1 MEDSA
6 MKVRTCL
13 SAILLTIFLCAFFCV
28 SRNARAAM
36 PAIPAGQSAG
46 TRSSGPAASPDS
58 PEEVTLPGPLRSF
71 LRMAAVSQKVSPEE
85 VLPLLARNVVVNGFQ
100 GGGGKPTE
108 FLILLNWYMDQARE
122 LMTFAGPEGVIHVS
136 NCVEAK
142 PLLPILGYR
151 MKESCGPNAALET
164 TNADRAFLTIDSG
177 FPLSE
182 LEEAL
187 RGGKPFVYSFTSTR
201 VPVLFAANDWTAA
214 EKNGNNSKKELVD
227 ALLRDPGRAR
237 LYWAISRMDVETRDA
252 LWQSQ
257 GLRKLVQLAAVL
269 YFYGSHI
276 SIRAGKV
283 IVPGGAAAESAW
295 KDLVGVSPGSPA
307 EFITRMLARDDGWLA
322 AYFDALSRVS
332 QKQQPYF
339 TESRRLHNFYEALR
353 GKDLSPSPTRHSFRP
368 DQGLFLLVNRLQL
381 DPDGQPHIPGGLEV
395 WKEAMRAKTDSKI
408 VKEWSKRAGGWSNPE
423 QLVEGMVAVSRVS
436 SREGP
441 LNTFLALTE
450 IDRDRSPDQR
460 LNLPTARLLADKY
473 VRFGDQYLVFSEFPS
488 LSNASITRFF
498 TVAEGLNRIPDRL
511 LRADALGILQAN
523 IGLWQILAR
532 QGQIPNASL
541 NDSWQKSLNSYGTI
555 QTSGQLFDA
564 GRNSLGELLRAA
576 AGRPTLS
583 QDEVIALLA
592 GPSQATPEGQQVRQE
607 LANRMRLVLD
617 DQRLVSLDTL
627 LALGDGLNQIAKGKP
642 AAESLLPLA
651 GELREFEMPKP
662 LFTTRERSEY
672 AAGLYSN
679 RHIILQMRTDLAKVL
694 KSQATPAEIA
704 EARGQLT
711 PFLRDTL
718 VGLNYAYYE
727 PSGAQM
733 LHSNPLFVRSHD
745 FSGGDYSGEA
755 ATAGEQTW
763 RTPRLFGRGWTASGG
778 AHLIGSMADLPYVL
792 AKVEQ
797 DFIVPQNVQ
806 SLIWEDLVPGLM
818 TSAILPRWWGV
829 TRNELHAVT
838 LYQRTGE
845 ELLTAAAENEKVRDA
860 VLGILSDWMLPQ
872 RSEEVEK
879 ALRTGHAEKAL
890 AETAPGETFYLA
902 AEFRRRSPGD
912 TSHWGAAGKELEG
925 LMVRFP
931 AEVSWERLSEDF
943 GVPHPALAQSYALEL
958 LNVKPFP
965 SFLGYSS
972 RLLAESWDS
981 NNLYWARL
989 ADEMNYSPVMLNRLV
1004 PELTR
1009 RMVEQTF
1016 ATHLEDWSAVLRAM
1030 RETGDEF
1037 RQGKIAALPKNSAA
1051 SGL

>member
-1 MEDSA
+1 
-6 MKVRTCL
+6 MKSRFCL
-13 SAILLTIFLCAFFCV
+13 PKLLLTIFLCSFFYFP
-28 SRNARAAM
+28 RNAWTALPGTPSEQTNGTQSPESAAV
-36 PAIPAGQSAG
+36 S
-46 TRSSGPAASPDS
+46 S
-58 PEEVTLPGPLRSF
+58 PEEVTIPGPLRSF
-71 LRMAAVSQKVSPEE
+71 LRMAAISQKVSPEE
-85 VLPLLARNVVVNGFQ
+85 VLPLLSRNVVVNGFQ

-122 LMTFAGPEGVIHVS
+122 LLTFAGPEGVIHVS
-136 NCVEAK
+136 NCAEAK

-151 MKESCGPNAALET
+151 MKQSCGPNAALET
-164 TNADRAFLTIDSG
+164 SNADRAFLTIDSG

-182 LEEAL
+182 LEDTL
-187 RGGKPFVYSFTSTR
+187 RGGKPFVYPFTSTR
-201 VPVLFAANDWTAA
+201 VPVLFAGNDWMAA
-214 EKNGNNSKKELVD
+214 EKNGNNAKKEVVD
-227 ALLRDPGRAR
+227 SILRDPGMAR
-237 LYWAISRMDVETRDA
+237 LYWAMSRMDVETRNA
-252 LWQSQ
+252 LWRSQ
-257 GLRKLVQLAAVL
+257 GLRKLVPVAAVL
-269 YFYGSHI
+269 DFYGSHI
-276 SIRAGKV
+276 SIRAGRV
-283 IVPGGAAAESAW
+283 IVPGGAPAESAW
-295 KDLVGVSPGSPA
+295 KDLVGASPGSPA
-307 EFITRMLARDDGWLA
+307 EFITRLLAKDDGWLA
-322 AYFDALSRVS
+322 TYFDALSRVC
-332 QKQQPYF
+332 QMQQPYF
-339 TESRRLHNFYEALR
+339 TESRRLQHFYEALR

-368 DQGLFLLVNRLQL
+368 DQGLFLLVNRLQFE
-381 DPDGQPHIPGGLEV
+381 PDGQPHIPGGLEV
-395 WKEAMRAKTDSKI
+395 WKEAMRAKSDSKI
-408 VKEWSKRAGGWSNPE
+408 VKEWGKRAGGWNNPE
-423 QLVEGMVAVSRVS
+423 QLVEGMVAISRVS

-441 LNTFLALTE
+441 LNSFLALTE
-450 IDRDRSPDQR
+450 IDRGRSPDQR
-460 LNLPTARLLADKY
+460 LNLATARLLAAKFE
-473 VRFGDQYLVFSEFPS
+473 RFGDQYLVFSEFPS
-488 LSNASITRFF
+488 LSNAAITRFI

-511 LRADALGILQAN
+511 LRADALGIVQAN

-532 QGQIPNASL
+532 QGQIPVGSM
-541 NDSWQKSLNSYGTI
+541 NDSWLKALNPFATI
-555 QTSGQLFDA
+555 QSSNQLFEA
-564 GRNSLGELLRAA
+564 GRNSLGELMRAA
-576 AGRPTLS
+576 TGRPALS
-583 QDEVIALLA
+583 QDAIIALLA
-592 GPSQATPEGQQVRQE
+592 GPDQTSPEGQQVRQE

-627 LALGDGLNQIAKGKP
+627 LALGDGLNQMANGKG
-642 AAESLLPLA
+642 ASDFLVPLA

-679 RHIILQMRTDLAKVL
+679 RHTILQMRTDLAKVL
-694 KSQATPAEIA
+694 KSQATPGEIA

-733 LHSNPLFVRSHD
+733 LHNNPLFVRSHD

-797 DFIVPQNVQ
+797 DFIVPRNVQ

-845 ELLTAAAENEKVRDA
+845 ELMTAAAENEKVRQT
-860 VLGILSDWMLPQ
+860 VMSIFSDRMLPQ
-872 RSEEVEK
+872 RSEEVER
-879 ALRTGHAEKAL
+879 ALRAGREGEAL
-890 AETAPGETFYLA
+890 SQTTPAETFYLT
-902 AEFRRRSPGD
+902 AEYRRRSPED

-925 LMVRFP
+925 LTAKFP
-931 AEVSWERLSEDF
+931 KEVSWERLSEDF
-943 GVPHPALAQSYALEL
+943 GVPHPALAQSYAREL

-1016 ATHLEDWSAVLRAM
+1016 ATHLEDWTAVLRAM

-1037 RQGKIAALPKNSAA
+1037 RQGKIAALPKSTVA
-1051 SGL
+1051 SGF

>member
-1 MEDSA
+1 
-6 MKVRTCL
+6 MKARYCL
-13 SAILLTIFLCAFFCV
+13 SAFLLTFFLCAFFYTPRSGWSAV
-28 SRNARAAM
+28 PRM
-36 PAIPAGQSAG
+36 PSDQTNGTQSA
-46 TRSSGPAASPDS
+46 PAAAASSSSSD
-58 PEEVTLPGPLRSF
+58 EVAIPGPLRSF
-71 LRMAAVSQKVSPEE
+71 LRMAAISQKVSSDE

-187 RGGKPFVYSFTSTR
+187 RGGKPFIYPFTSTR

-227 ALLRDPGRAR
+227 ALLRDPGMAR
-237 LYWAISRMDVETRDA
+237 LYWAMSRMDVETRDA

-257 GLRKLVQLAAVL
+257 GLKKLVPLAAVL
-269 YFYGSHI
+269 DFYGSHI

-283 IVPGGAAAESAW
+283 IVPGGPAAESTW

-368 DQGLFLLVNRLQL
+368 DQGLFLLVNRLQFE
-381 DPDGQPHIPGGLEV
+381 PNGQPHIPGGMDV
-395 WKEAMRAKTDSKI
+395 WKEAMRAKSDSKI
-408 VKEWSKRAGGWSNPE
+408 VKDWGKRAGGWSNPE

-450 IDRDRSPDQR
+450 IDRERTPEQR
-460 LNLPTARLLADKY
+460 LNLATARLLADKY
-473 VRFGDQYLVFSEFPS
+473 VRFGDQYLLFSEFPS

-523 IGLWQILAR
+523 VGLWQILAR
-532 QGQIPNASL
+532 QGQIPDASL
-541 NDSWQKSLNSYGTI
+541 NDSWQKSLNSFGTI
-555 QTSGQLFDA
+555 QNSGQLFDA
-564 GRNSLGELLRAA
+564 GRNSLAELMRAA
-576 AGRPTLS
+576 AGRPMLS
-583 QDEVIALLA
+583 HDEVIALLA
-592 GPSQATPEGQQVRQE
+592 GPSQTTPEGQQIRQE

-733 LHSNPLFVRSHD
+733 LHNNPLFVRSHD

-845 ELLTAAAENEKVRDA
+845 EILAAGAENEKVRQT
-860 VLGILSDWMLPQ
+860 VMSILSDRMLPQ

-879 ALRTGHAEKAL
+879 ALRAGHAEEAL
-890 AETAPGETFYLA
+890 TQTTPAETFYLT

-912 TSHWGAAGKELEG
+912 ASHWGAAGKELED
-925 LMVRFP
+925 LTARFP
-931 AEVSWERLSEDF
+931 AEVSWQRLSEDF
-943 GVPHPALAQSYALEL
+943 GVPHPALAQSYAREL

-1016 ATHLEDWSAVLRAM
+1016 ATHLEDWTAVLRAM

>member
-1 MEDSA
+1 
-6 MKVRTCL
+6 MKSRFCL
-13 SAILLTIFLCAFFCV
+13 PVLLLTIFLCSFFYFP
-28 SRNARAAM
+28 RNAWTALPGTPSEQTNGTQSPESAAV
-36 PAIPAGQSAG
+36 S
-46 TRSSGPAASPDS
+46 S
-58 PEEVTLPGPLRSF
+58 PEEVTIPGPLRSF
-71 LRMAAVSQKVSPEE
+71 LRMAAISQKVSLEE
-85 VLPLLARNVVVNGFQ
+85 VLPLLSRNVVVNGFQ

-122 LMTFAGPEGVIHVS
+122 LLTFAGPEGVIHVS
-136 NCVEAK
+136 NCAEAK

-151 MKESCGPNAALET
+151 MKQSCGPNAALET
-164 TNADRAFLTIDSG
+164 SNADRAFLTIDSG

-182 LEEAL
+182 LEDTL
-187 RGGKPFVYSFTSTR
+187 RGGKPFVYPFTSTR
-201 VPVLFAANDWTAA
+201 VPVLFAGNDWMAA
-214 EKNGNNSKKELVD
+214 EKNGNTTKKEVVD
-227 ALLRDPGRAR
+227 SILRDPGMAR
-237 LYWAISRMDVETRDA
+237 LYWAMSRMDVETRNA
-252 LWQSQ
+252 LWRSQ
-257 GLRKLVQLAAVL
+257 GLRKLVPVAAVL
-269 YFYGSHI
+269 DFYGSHI
-276 SIRAGKV
+276 SIRAGRV
-283 IVPGGAAAESAW
+283 IVPGGAPAESAW
-295 KDLVGVSPGSPA
+295 KDLVGASPGSPA
-307 EFITRMLARDDGWLA
+307 EFITRLLAKDDGWLA
-322 AYFDALSRVS
+322 TYFDALSRVC
-332 QKQQPYF
+332 QPQQPYF
-339 TESRRLHNFYEALR
+339 TESRRLQHFYEALR

-368 DQGLFLLVNRLQL
+368 DQGLFLLVNRLQFE
-381 DPDGQPHIPGGLEV
+381 PDGQPHIPGGLEV
-395 WKEAMRAKTDSKI
+395 WKEAMRAKSDSKI
-408 VKEWSKRAGGWSNPE
+408 VKEWGKRAGGWSNPE
-423 QLVEGMVAVSRVS
+423 QLVEGMVAISRVS

-441 LNTFLALTE
+441 LNSFLALTE
-450 IDRDRSPDQR
+450 IDRGRSPDQR
-460 LNLPTARLLADKY
+460 LNLATARLLAAKFE
-473 VRFGDQYLVFSEFPS
+473 RFGDQYLVFSEFPS
-488 LSNASITRFF
+488 LSNAAITRFI

-511 LRADALGILQAN
+511 LRADALGIVQAN

-532 QGQIPNASL
+532 QGQIPVGSM
-541 NDSWQKSLNSYGTI
+541 NDSWLKALNPFATI
-555 QTSGQLFDA
+555 QSSNQLFEA
-564 GRNSLGELLRAA
+564 GRNSLGELMRAA
-576 AGRPTLS
+576 TGRPALS
-583 QDEVIALLA
+583 QDAIIALLA
-592 GPSQATPEGQQVRQE
+592 GPDQTSPEGQQVRQE

-627 LALGDGLNQIAKGKP
+627 LALGDGLNQMANGKG
-642 AAESLLPLA
+642 ASDFLVPLA

-679 RHIILQMRTDLAKVL
+679 RHTILQMRTDLAKVL
-694 KSQATPAEIA
+694 KSQATPGEIA

-733 LHSNPLFVRSHD
+733 LHNNPLFVRSHD

-797 DFIVPQNVQ
+797 DFIVPRNVQ

-845 ELLTAAAENEKVRDA
+845 ELMTAAAENEKVRQT
-860 VLGILSDWMLPQ
+860 VMSIFSDRMLPQ
-872 RSEEVEK
+872 RSEEVER
-879 ALRTGHAEKAL
+879 ALRAGREGEAISQTTPA
-890 AETAPGETFYLA
+890 ETFYLT
-902 AEFRRRSPGD
+902 AEYRRRSPED

-925 LMVRFP
+925 LTAKFP
-931 AEVSWERLSEDF
+931 KEVSWERLSEDF
-943 GVPHPALAQSYALEL
+943 GVPHPALAQSYAREL

-1016 ATHLEDWSAVLRAM
+1016 ATHLEDWTAVLRAM

-1037 RQGKIAALPKNSAA
+1037 RQGKIAALPKSTVA
-1051 SGL
+1051 SGF

>member
-1 MEDSA
+1 
-6 MKVRTCL
+6 MKSRFCL
-13 SAILLTIFLCAFFCV
+13 PKLLLTIFLCSFFYFP
-28 SRNARAAM
+28 RNAWTALPGTPSEQTNGTQSPESAAV
-36 PAIPAGQSAG
+36 S
-46 TRSSGPAASPDS
+46 S
-58 PEEVTLPGPLRSF
+58 PEEVTIPGPLRSF
-71 LRMAAVSQKVSPEE
+71 LRMAAISQKVSPEE
-85 VLPLLARNVVVNGFQ
+85 VLPLLSRNVVVNGFQ

-122 LMTFAGPEGVIHVS
+122 LLTFAGPEGVIHVS
-136 NCVEAK
+136 NCAEAK

-151 MKESCGPNAALET
+151 MKQSCGPNAALET
-164 TNADRAFLTIDSG
+164 SNADRAFLTIDSG

-182 LEEAL
+182 LEDTL
-187 RGGKPFVYSFTSTR
+187 RGGKPFVYPFTSTR
-201 VPVLFAANDWTAA
+201 VPVLFAGNDWMAA
-214 EKNGNNSKKELVD
+214 EKNGNNAKKEVVD
-227 ALLRDPGRAR
+227 SILRDPGMAR
-237 LYWAISRMDVETRDA
+237 LYWAMSRMDVETRNA
-252 LWQSQ
+252 LWRSQ
-257 GLRKLVQLAAVL
+257 GLRKLVPVAAVL
-269 YFYGSHI
+269 DFYGSHI
-276 SIRAGKV
+276 SIRAGRV
-283 IVPGGAAAESAW
+283 IVPGGAPAESAW
-295 KDLVGVSPGSPA
+295 KDLVGASPGSPA
-307 EFITRMLARDDGWLA
+307 EFITRLLAKDDGWLA
-322 AYFDALSRVS
+322 TYFDALSRVC
-332 QKQQPYF
+332 QMQQPYF
-339 TESRRLHNFYEALR
+339 TESRRLQHFYEALR

-368 DQGLFLLVNRLQL
+368 DQGLFLLVNRLQFE
-381 DPDGQPHIPGGLEV
+381 PDGQPHIPGGLEV
-395 WKEAMRAKTDSKI
+395 WKEAMRAKSDSKI
-408 VKEWSKRAGGWSNPE
+408 VKEWGKRAGGWNNPE
-423 QLVEGMVAVSRVS
+423 QLVEGMVAISRVS

-441 LNTFLALTE
+441 LNSFLALTE
-450 IDRDRSPDQR
+450 IDRGRSPDQR
-460 LNLPTARLLADKY
+460 LNLATARLLAAKFE
-473 VRFGDQYLVFSEFPS
+473 RFGDQYLVFSEFPS
-488 LSNASITRFF
+488 LSNAAITRFI

-511 LRADALGILQAN
+511 LRADALGIVQAN
-523 IGLWQILAR
+523 LGLWQILAR
-532 QGQIPNASL
+532 QGQIPVGSM
-541 NDSWQKSLNSYGTI
+541 NDSWLKALNPFATI
-555 QTSGQLFDA
+555 QSSNQLFEA
-564 GRNSLGELLRAA
+564 GRNSLGELMRTAT
-576 AGRPTLS
+576 GRPALS
-583 QDEVIALLA
+583 QDAIIALLA
-592 GPSQATPEGQQVRQE
+592 GPDQTSPEGQQVRQE

-627 LALGDGLNQIAKGKP
+627 LALGDGLNQMANGKG
-642 AAESLLPLA
+642 ASDFLVPLA

-679 RHIILQMRTDLAKVL
+679 RHTILQMRTDLAKVL
-694 KSQATPAEIA
+694 KSQATPGEIA

-733 LHSNPLFVRSHD
+733 LHNNPLFVRSHD

-797 DFIVPQNVQ
+797 DFIVPRNVQ

-845 ELLTAAAENEKVRDA
+845 ELMTAAAENEKVRQT
-860 VLGILSDWMLPQ
+860 VMSIFSDRMLPQ
-872 RSEEVEK
+872 RSEEVER
-879 ALRTGHAEKAL
+879 ALRAGREGEAL
-890 AETAPGETFYLA
+890 SQTTPAETFYLT
-902 AEFRRRSPGD
+902 AEYRRRSPED

-925 LMVRFP
+925 LTAKFP
-931 AEVSWERLSEDF
+931 KEVSWERLSEDF
-943 GVPHPALAQSYALEL
+943 GVPHPALAQSYAREL

-1016 ATHLEDWSAVLRAM
+1016 ATHLEDWTAVLRAM

-1037 RQGKIAALPKNSAA
+1037 RQGKIAALPKSTVA
-1051 SGL
+1051 SGF

>member
-1 MEDSA
+1 
-6 MKVRTCL
+6 
-13 SAILLTIFLCAFFCV
+13 
-28 SRNARAAM
+28 
-36 PAIPAGQSAG
+36 
-46 TRSSGPAASPDS
+46 
-58 PEEVTLPGPLRSF
+58 
-71 LRMAAVSQKVSPEE
+71 MAAISQQVSPEE
-85 VLPLLARNVVVNGFQ
+85 VLPLLARNVVVTGYQ

-108 FLILLNWYMDQARE
+108 FLILLNWYLDQARE
-122 LMTFAGPEGVIHVS
+122 LLALAGPEGVIHVS
-136 NCVEAK
+136 NCAEAK
-142 PLLPILGYR
+142 PLLAILGYR
-151 MKESCGPNAALET
+151 LKESCGPNAALET

-182 LEEAL
+182 LEDTL
-187 RGGKPFVYSFTSTR
+187 RGGKPFADPYPASR
-201 VPVLFAANDWTAA
+201 VPVLFTPADWTAA
-214 EKNGNNSKKELVD
+214 EKNDKNTRKEVVD
-227 ALLRDPGRAR
+227 SLLRDPGMAR
-237 LYWAISRMDVETRDA
+237 LYWAMSRMDAETRNV

-257 GLRKLVQLAAVL
+257 GLRKLLPVAAVL
-269 YFYGSHI
+269 DFYGTHI
-276 SIRAGKV
+276 SIRTGRA
-283 IVPGGAAAESAW
+283 IVPGGARAESAW
-295 KDLVGVSPGSPA
+295 KDLVGVNPGSPA
-307 EFITRMLARDDGWLA
+307 EFVMRLLASDDGWLA

-353 GKDLSPSPTRHSFRP
+353 GKDLSPNPTKHSFRP
-368 DQGLFLLVNRLQL
+368 DQGLFLLVNRLQFE
-381 DPDGQPHIPGGLEV
+381 PDGQPHIPGGLEV
-395 WKEAMRAKTDSKI
+395 WKEIFRGKSDSKI
-408 VKEWSKRAGGWSNPE
+408 VREWGKHASGWNNPE
-423 QLVEGMVAVSRVS
+423 QLVEAMVAVSRVS

-441 LNTFLALTE
+441 LSSFLALCE
-450 IDRDRSPDQR
+450 IDRGRSADKR
-460 LNLPTARLLADKY
+460 LNLQTARLLADKFS
-473 VRFGDQYLVFSEFPS
+473 RFGDQYLLFSEFS
-488 LSNASITRFF
+488 GLNNVSITRFL

-523 IGLWQILAR
+523 VGLWQILAR
-532 QGQIPNASL
+532 QGQISEANFD
-541 NDSWQKSLNSYGTI
+541 NSWQKIMNQFATI
-555 QTSGQLFDA
+555 QSSAQLFDA
-564 GRNSLGELLRAA
+564 GRTSLGEMLRAA
-576 AGRPTLS
+576 TGRPVLS
-583 QDEVIALLA
+583 QDEIIALLA
-592 GPSQATPEGQQVRQE
+592 GPSQISPESQQVRQE
-607 LANRMRLVLD
+607 MANRMRLVLD

-627 LALGDGLNQIAKGKP
+627 LALGDGLNQMAKGQ
-642 AAESLLPLA
+642 AIADNLVPLA

-694 KSQATPAEIA
+694 KSPASATELAV
-704 EARGQLT
+704 ARGQLT

-727 PSGAQM
+727 PPGAQM
-733 LHSNPLFVRSHD
+733 LHNNPLFVRSHD

-806 SLIWEDLVPGLM
+806 SLIWEDLVPGLI
-818 TSAILPRWWGV
+818 TSAILPRWWRV

-845 ELLTAAAENEKVRDA
+845 ELLAAAAENEKLRQTVMS
-860 VLGILSDWMLPQ
+860 ILSDRMLPQ

-879 ALRTGHAEKAL
+879 AIRAGRAEEAL
-890 AETAPGETFYLA
+890 SETTPAETFYLT

-912 TSHWGAAGKELEG
+912 TGHWGSAGKELED
-925 LMVRFP
+925 LAARYP
-931 AEVSWERLSEDF
+931 AEVGWERLSVDF
-943 GVPHPALAQSYALEL
+943 GVPHPALAQNYAREL

-972 RLLAESWDS
+972 RLLAECWDS

-989 ADEMNYSPVMLNRLV
+989 ADEMGYSPVMLNRLV

-1016 ATHLEDWSAVLRAM
+1016 ATHLEDWPAVLRSM

-1037 RQGKIAALPKNSAA
+1037 RQGKIAALPKSGAA

>member
-1 MEDSA
+1 
-6 MKVRTCL
+6 MKSRFCL
-13 SAILLTIFLCAFFCV
+13 PKLLLTIFLCSFFYFP
-28 SRNARAAM
+28 RNAWTALPGTPSEQTNGTQSPESAAV
-36 PAIPAGQSAG
+36 S
-46 TRSSGPAASPDS
+46 S
-58 PEEVTLPGPLRSF
+58 PEEVTIPGPLRSF
-71 LRMAAVSQKVSPEE
+71 LRMAAISQKVSPEE
-85 VLPLLARNVVVNGFQ
+85 VLPLLSRNVVVNGFQ

-122 LMTFAGPEGVIHVS
+122 LLTFAGPEGVIHVS
-136 NCVEAK
+136 NCAEAK

-151 MKESCGPNAALET
+151 MKQSCGPNAALET
-164 TNADRAFLTIDSG
+164 SNADRAFLTIDSG

-182 LEEAL
+182 LEDTL
-187 RGGKPFVYSFTSTR
+187 RGGKPFVYPFTSTR
-201 VPVLFAANDWTAA
+201 VPVLFAGNDWMAA
-214 EKNGNNSKKELVD
+214 EKNGNNAKKEVVD
-227 ALLRDPGRAR
+227 SILRDPGMAR
-237 LYWAISRMDVETRDA
+237 LYWAMSRMDVETRNA
-252 LWQSQ
+252 LWRSQ
-257 GLRKLVQLAAVL
+257 GLRKLVPVAAVL
-269 YFYGSHI
+269 DFYGSHI
-276 SIRAGKV
+276 SIRAGRV
-283 IVPGGAAAESAW
+283 IVPGGAPAESAW
-295 KDLVGVSPGSPA
+295 KDLVGASPGSPA
-307 EFITRMLARDDGWLA
+307 EFITRLLAKDDGWLA
-322 AYFDALSRVS
+322 TYFDALSRVC
-332 QKQQPYF
+332 QMQQPYF
-339 TESRRLHNFYEALR
+339 TESRRLQHFYEALR

-368 DQGLFLLVNRLQL
+368 DQGLFLLVNRLQFE
-381 DPDGQPHIPGGLEV
+381 PDGQPHIPGGLEV
-395 WKEAMRAKTDSKI
+395 WKEAMRAKSDSKI
-408 VKEWSKRAGGWSNPE
+408 VKEWGKRAGGWNNPE
-423 QLVEGMVAVSRVS
+423 QLVEGMVAISRVS

-441 LNTFLALTE
+441 LNSFLALTE
-450 IDRDRSPDQR
+450 IDRGRSPDQR
-460 LNLPTARLLADKY
+460 LNLATARLLAAKFE
-473 VRFGDQYLVFSEFPS
+473 RFGDQYLVFSEFPS
-488 LSNASITRFF
+488 LSNAAITRFI

-511 LRADALGILQAN
+511 LRADALGIVQAN

-532 QGQIPNASL
+532 QGQIPVGSM
-541 NDSWQKSLNSYGTI
+541 NDSWLKALNPFATI
-555 QTSGQLFDA
+555 QSSNQLFEA
-564 GRNSLGELLRAA
+564 GRNSLGELMRAA
-576 AGRPTLS
+576 TGRPALS
-583 QDEVIALLA
+583 QDAIIALLA
-592 GPSQATPEGQQVRQE
+592 GPDQTSPEGQQVRQE

-627 LALGDGLNQIAKGKP
+627 LALGDGLNQMANGKG
-642 AAESLLPLA
+642 ASDFLVPLA

-679 RHIILQMRTDLAKVL
+679 RHTILQMRTDLAKVL
-694 KSQATPAEIA
+694 KSQATPSEIA

-733 LHSNPLFVRSHD
+733 LHNNPLFVRSHD

-797 DFIVPQNVQ
+797 DFIVPRNVQ

-845 ELLTAAAENEKVRDA
+845 ELMTAAAENEKVRQT
-860 VLGILSDWMLPQ
+860 VMSIFSDRMLPQ
-872 RSEEVEK
+872 RSEEVER
-879 ALRTGHAEKAL
+879 ALRAGREGEAL
-890 AETAPGETFYLA
+890 SQTTPAETFYLT
-902 AEFRRRSPGD
+902 AEYRRRSPED

-925 LMVRFP
+925 LTAKFP
-931 AEVSWERLSEDF
+931 KEVSWERLSEDF
-943 GVPHPALAQSYALEL
+943 GVPHPALAQSYAREL

-1016 ATHLEDWSAVLRAM
+1016 ATHLEDWTAVLRAM

-1037 RQGKIAALPKNSAA
+1037 RQGKIAALPKSTVA
-1051 SGL
+1051 SGF

>member
-1 MEDSA
+1 
-6 MKVRTCL
+6 MKSRFCL
-13 SAILLTIFLCAFFCV
+13 PKLLLTIFLCSFFYFP
-28 SRNARAAM
+28 RNAWTALPGTPSEQTNGTQSPESAAV
-36 PAIPAGQSAG
+36 S
-46 TRSSGPAASPDS
+46 S
-58 PEEVTLPGPLRSF
+58 PEEVTIPGPLRSF
-71 LRMAAVSQKVSPEE
+71 LRMAAISQKVSPEE
-85 VLPLLARNVVVNGFQ
+85 VLPLLSRNVVVNGFQ

-122 LMTFAGPEGVIHVS
+122 LMAFAGPEGVIHVS
-136 NCVEAK
+136 SCAEAK

-182 LEEAL
+182 LEDTL
-187 RGGKPFVYSFTSTR
+187 RGGKPFVYPFTSTR
-201 VPVLFAANDWTAA
+201 VPVLFAGNDWMAA
-214 EKNGNNSKKELVD
+214 EKNGNTTKKEVVD
-227 ALLRDPGRAR
+227 SILRDPGMAR
-237 LYWAISRMDVETRDA
+237 LYWAMSRMDVETRNA
-252 LWQSQ
+252 LWRSQ
-257 GLRKLVQLAAVL
+257 GLRKLVPVAAVL
-269 YFYGSHI
+269 DFYGSHI
-276 SIRAGKV
+276 SIRAGRV
-283 IVPGGAAAESAW
+283 IVPGGAPAESAW
-295 KDLVGVSPGSPA
+295 KDLVGASPGSPA
-307 EFITRMLARDDGWLA
+307 EFITRLLAKDDGWLA
-322 AYFDALSRVS
+322 TYFDALSRVC
-332 QKQQPYF
+332 QIQQPYF
-339 TESRRLHNFYEALR
+339 TESRRLQHFYEALR

-368 DQGLFLLVNRLQL
+368 DQGLFLLVNRLQFE
-381 DPDGQPHIPGGLEV
+381 PDGQPHIPGGLEV
-395 WKEAMRAKTDSKI
+395 WKEAMRAKSDSKI
-408 VKEWSKRAGGWSNPE
+408 VKEWGKRAGGWNNPE
-423 QLVEGMVAVSRVS
+423 QLVEGMVAISRVS

-441 LNTFLALTE
+441 LNSFLALTE
-450 IDRDRSPDQR
+450 IDRGRSPDQR
-460 LNLPTARLLADKY
+460 LNLATARLLAAKFE
-473 VRFGDQYLVFSEFPS
+473 RFGDQYLVFSEFPS
-488 LSNASITRFF
+488 LSNAAITRFI

-511 LRADALGILQAN
+511 LRADALGIVQAN

-532 QGQIPNASL
+532 QGQIPVGSM
-541 NDSWQKSLNSYGTI
+541 NDSWLKALNPFATI
-555 QTSGQLFDA
+555 QSSNQLFEA
-564 GRNSLGELLRAA
+564 GRNSLGELMRAA
-576 AGRPTLS
+576 TGRPALS
-583 QDEVIALLA
+583 QDAIIALLA
-592 GPSQATPEGQQVRQE
+592 GPDQTSPEGQQVRQE

-627 LALGDGLNQIAKGKP
+627 LALGDGLNQMANGKG
-642 AAESLLPLA
+642 ASDFLVPLA

-679 RHIILQMRTDLAKVL
+679 RHTILQMRTDLAKVL
-694 KSQATPAEIA
+694 KSQATPSEIS

-733 LHSNPLFVRSHD
+733 LHNNPLFVRSHD

-797 DFIVPQNVQ
+797 DFIVPRNVQ

-845 ELLTAAAENEKVRDA
+845 ELMTAAAENEKVRQT
-860 VLGILSDWMLPQ
+860 VMSIFSDRMLPQ
-872 RSEEVEK
+872 RSEEVER
-879 ALRTGHAEKAL
+879 ALRAGREGEAL
-890 AETAPGETFYLA
+890 SQTTPAETFYLT
-902 AEFRRRSPGD
+902 AEYRRRSPED

-925 LMVRFP
+925 LTAKFP
-931 AEVSWERLSEDF
+931 KEVSWERLSEDF
-943 GVPHPALAQSYALEL
+943 GVPHPALAQSYAREL

-1016 ATHLEDWSAVLRAM
+1016 ATHLEDWTAVLRAM

-1037 RQGKIAALPKNSAA
+1037 RQGKIAALPKSTVA
-1051 SGL
+1051 SGF

>member
-1 MEDSA
+1 
-6 MKVRTCL
+6 MKSRFYLPVL
-13 SAILLTIFLCAFFCV
+13 LLTIFLCAFFY
-28 SRNARAAM
+28 SPRNAWTAL
-36 PAIPAGQSAG
+36 PATPSQQSNGTQSPEPPAVS
-46 TRSSGPAASPDS
+46 S
-58 PEEVTLPGPLRSF
+58 PEEVTIPGPLRSF
-71 LRMAAVSQKVSPEE
+71 LRMAAISQKVSPEE
-85 VLPLLARNVVVNGFQ
+85 VLPLLSRNVVVSGFQ
-100 GGGGKPTE
+100 GGSGKPTE

-122 LMTFAGPEGVIHVS
+122 LMTFAGPGGVIHVS
-136 NCVEAK
+136 NCAEAK

-151 MKESCGPNAALET
+151 MKQSCGPNAALET
-164 TNADRAFLTIDSG
+164 SNADRAFLTIDSG

-182 LEEAL
+182 LEDTL
-187 RGGKPFVYSFTSTR
+187 RGGKPFVYPFTSTR
-201 VPVLFAANDWTAA
+201 VPVLFAGNDWMAA
-214 EKNGNNSKKELVD
+214 EKNGNTTKKEVVD
-227 ALLRDPGRAR
+227 SILRDPGMAR
-237 LYWAISRMDVETRDA
+237 LYWAMSRMDVETRNA
-252 LWQSQ
+252 LWRSQ
-257 GLRKLVQLAAVL
+257 GLRKLVPVAAVL
-269 YFYGSHI
+269 DFYGSHI
-276 SIRAGKV
+276 SIRAGRV
-283 IVPGGAAAESAW
+283 IVPGGAPAESAW
-295 KDLVGVSPGSPA
+295 KDLVGASPGSPA
-307 EFITRMLARDDGWLA
+307 EFITRLLAKDDGWLA
-322 AYFDALSRVS
+322 TYFDALSRVC
-332 QKQQPYF
+332 QMQQPYF
-339 TESRRLHNFYEALR
+339 TESRRLQHFYEALR

-368 DQGLFLLVNRLQL
+368 DQGLFLLVNRLQFE
-381 DPDGQPHIPGGLEV
+381 PDGQPHIPGGLEV
-395 WKEAMRAKTDSKI
+395 WKEAMRAKSDSKI
-408 VKEWSKRAGGWSNPE
+408 VKEWGKRAGGWNNPE
-423 QLVEGMVAVSRVS
+423 QLVEGMVAISRVS

-441 LNTFLALTE
+441 LNSFLALTE
-450 IDRDRSPDQR
+450 IDRGRSPDQR
-460 LNLPTARLLADKY
+460 LNLATARLLAAKFE
-473 VRFGDQYLVFSEFPS
+473 RFGDQYLVFSEFPS
-488 LSNASITRFF
+488 LSNAAITRFI

-511 LRADALGILQAN
+511 LRADALGIVQAN

-532 QGQIPNASL
+532 QGQIPVGSM
-541 NDSWQKSLNSYGTI
+541 NDSWLKALNPFATI
-555 QTSGQLFDA
+555 QSSNQLFEA
-564 GRNSLGELLRAA
+564 GRNSLGELMRAA
-576 AGRPTLS
+576 TGRPALS
-583 QDEVIALLA
+583 QDAIIALLA
-592 GPSQATPEGQQVRQE
+592 GPDQTSPEGQQVRQE

-627 LALGDGLNQIAKGKP
+627 LALGEGLNQMANGKG
-642 AAESLLPLA
+642 ASDFLVPLA

-679 RHIILQMRTDLAKVL
+679 RHTILQMRTDLAKVL
-694 KSQATPAEIA
+694 KSQATPGEIA

-733 LHSNPLFVRSHD
+733 LHNNPLFVRSHD

-797 DFIVPQNVQ
+797 DFIVPRNVQ

-845 ELLTAAAENEKVRDA
+845 ELMTAAAENEKVRQT
-860 VLGILSDWMLPQ
+860 VMSIFSDRMLPQ
-872 RSEEVEK
+872 RSEEVER
-879 ALRTGHAEKAL
+879 ALRAGREGEAL
-890 AETAPGETFYLA
+890 SQTTPAETFYLT
-902 AEFRRRSPGD
+902 AEYRRRSPED

-925 LMVRFP
+925 LTAKFP
-931 AEVSWERLSEDF
+931 KEVSWERLSEDF
-943 GVPHPALAQSYALEL
+943 GVPHPALAQSYAREL

-1016 ATHLEDWSAVLRAM
+1016 ATHLEDWTAVLRAM

-1037 RQGKIAALPKNSAA
+1037 RQGKIAALLKSTVA
-1051 SGL
+1051 SGF

>member
-1 MEDSA
+1 
-6 MKVRTCL
+6 MKVRYCL
-13 SAILLTIFLCAFFCV
+13 TAFLLAIFLCAL
-28 SRNARAAM
+28 SYAPPL
-36 PAIPAGQSAG
+36 PATPAGQSNR
-46 TRSSGPAASPDS
+46 TQSSGSEASS
-58 PEEVTLPGPLRSF
+58 EEVTIPGPLRSF
-71 LRMAAVSQKVSPEE
+71 LRMAAISQKVSPDE

-122 LMTFAGPEGVIHVS
+122 LMAFAGPEGLIQVS
-136 NCVEAK
+136 NCADAK

-151 MKESCGPNAALET
+151 MKESCGPNASLET

-182 LEEAL
+182 LEDTL
-187 RGGKPFVYSFTSTR
+187 RGGKPFAYPFTSTR
-201 VPVLFAANDWTAA
+201 VPVLFAGTDWTAVGKSD
-214 EKNGNNSKKELVD
+214 KNGKKELVD
-227 ALLRDPGRAR
+227 SILRDPGMAR
-237 LYWAISRMDVETRDA
+237 LYWAMSRMDAETRNA

-257 GLRKLVQLAAVL
+257 GLRKLLPVAAVL
-269 YFYGSHI
+269 DFYGSHI

-283 IVPGGAAAESAW
+283 IVPGGAPAESAW
-295 KDLVGVSPGSPA
+295 RDLVGASPSSPA
-307 EFITRMLARDDGWLA
+307 EFVTRLLARDDGWLA

-339 TESRRLHNFYEALR
+339 TEPRHLHSFYEALR
-353 GKDLSPSPTRHSFRP
+353 GKDLFPSPTRHSFRP

-381 DPDGQPHIPGGLEV
+381 EPNGQPHIPGGLEV
-395 WKEAMRAKTDSKI
+395 WKEVMRAKSDSKI
-408 VKEWSKRAGGWSNPE
+408 VREWGRRVSGWNNPE

-450 IDRDRSPDQR
+450 IDRGRSPEQR
-460 LNLPTARLLADKY
+460 LNPATARLLADKFA
-473 VRFGDQYLVFSEFPS
+473 RFGDQYLIFSEFPS

-498 TVAEGLNRIPDRL
+498 TVAEGLNHIPDRL
-511 LRADALGILQAN
+511 LRADALGILQAD

-532 QGQIPNASL
+532 QGQIPEASL
-541 NDSWQKSLNSYGTI
+541 NDSWLKLLNPFGAI
-555 QTSGQLFDA
+555 QTSGHLFDA
-564 GRNSLGELLRAA
+564 GRSALGELMRAA
-576 AGRPTLS
+576 TSRATLS
-583 QDEVIALLA
+583 QDEIIALLA
-592 GPSQATPEGQQVRQE
+592 GPNQTSPEGQQVRQE
-607 LANRMRLVLD
+607 IANKMRLVLD

-627 LALGDGLNQIAKGKP
+627 LALGDGLNQMAKGRG
-642 AAESLLPLA
+642 ASESLVPLA

-679 RHIILQMRTDLAKVL
+679 RHTILQMRTDLAKVL
-694 KSQATPAEIA
+694 KSQQASPAEIA

-733 LHSNPLFVRSHD
+733 LHHNPLFVRSHD

-763 RTPRLFGRGWTASGG
+763 RTARLFGRGWTASGG

-797 DFIVPQNVQ
+797 DFIVPKNVQ

-838 LYQRTGE
+838 LYQRAGE
-845 ELLTAAAENEKVRDA
+845 ELMEAAAENEKVRQT
-860 VLGILSDWMLPQ
+860 VMNILSDRMLPQ
-872 RSEEVEK
+872 RSEEVER
-879 ALRTGHAEKAL
+879 ALRAGRPEDAL
-890 AETAPGETFYLA
+890 AQTAPAETFYLT

-912 TSHWGAAGKELEG
+912 TSHWGAAGKELEE
-925 LMVRFP
+925 LTARFP
-931 AEVSWERLSEDF
+931 AEVSWERLSENF
-943 GVPHPALAQSYALEL
+943 GVPHPALAQNYALEL

-1016 ATHLEDWSAVLRAM
+1016 ATHLEDWPAVLRAM

-1037 RQGKIAALPKNSAA
+1037 RQGKIAALPKSSVG

>member
-1 MEDSA
+1 
-6 MKVRTCL
+6 MKSRCCL
-13 SAILLTIFLCAFFCV
+13 TAFLLTVSLCLFFYGPC
-28 SRNARAAM
+28 NAW
-36 PAIPAGQSAG
+36 SAV
-46 TRSSGPAASPDS
+46 PAAPSEQSNETQSSVLAPSASSSSD
-58 PEEVTLPGPLRSF
+58 EVTIPGPLRSF
-71 LRMAAVSQKVSPEE
+71 LRMAAISQKVSPEE
-85 VLPLLARNVVVNGFQ
+85 VLPLLARNVVVNGYQ
-100 GGGGKPTE
+100 GGKPTE
-108 FLILLNWYMDQARE
+108 FLILLNWYLDQARE
-122 LMTFAGPEGVIHVS
+122 LLALAGPEGVIHIS
-136 NCVEAK
+136 NCAEAK
-142 PLLPILGYR
+142 PLLAILGYR
-151 MKESCGPNAALET
+151 LKESCGPNAALET

-182 LEEAL
+182 LEETL
-187 RGGKPFVYSFTSTR
+187 RGGKPFVNPYPASR
-201 VPVLFAANDWTAA
+201 VPGLFTPNDWTGN
-214 EKNGNNSKKELVD
+214 EKNGKNSRKEVVD
-227 ALLRDPGRAR
+227 SLLRDPGMAR
-237 LYWAISRMDVETRDA
+237 LYWAMSRMDAETRNV

-257 GLRKLVQLAAVL
+257 GLRKLIPVAAVL
-269 YFYGSHI
+269 DFYGTHI
-276 SIRAGKV
+276 SIRTGRV
-283 IVPGGAAAESAW
+283 IVPGGTRAESAW
-295 KDLVGVSPGSPA
+295 KDLVGINPESPA
-307 EFITRMLARDDGWLA
+307 EFVMRLLARDDGWLA

-353 GKDLSPSPTRHSFRP
+353 GKDLSPSPTKHSFRP
-368 DQGLFLLVNRLQL
+368 DQGLFLLVNRLQFE
-381 DPDGQPHIPGGLEV
+381 PDGQPHIPGGLEV
-395 WKEAMRAKTDSKI
+395 WKEIFRGKSDYKI
-408 VKEWSKRAGGWSNPE
+408 VREWSKRAGGWSNPE
-423 QLVEGMVAVSRVS
+423 QLVEGMVAVSRLN

-441 LNTFLALTE
+441 LGSFLALCE
-450 IDRDRSPDQR
+450 IDRGRSGDKR
-460 LNLPTARLLADKY
+460 LNLQTAHLLTDKFA
-473 VRFGDQYLVFSEFPS
+473 RFGDQYLLFSEFS
-488 LSNASITRFF
+488 GLNNVSITRFL

-523 IGLWQILAR
+523 VGLWQILAR
-532 QGQIPNASL
+532 QGQISEANL
-541 NDSWQKSLNSYGTI
+541 NDSWQKIMNQFATI
-555 QTSGQLFDA
+555 RSSAQLFDA
-564 GRNSLGELLRAA
+564 GRTSLGEMLRAA
-576 AGRPTLS
+576 TGRPVLS
-583 QDEVIALLA
+583 QDEIIALLA
-592 GPSQATPEGQQVRQE
+592 GPSQTSPEGQQVRQE
-607 LANRMRLVLD
+607 MASRIRLVLD

-627 LALGDGLNQIAKGKP
+627 LALGDGLNQMANGK
-642 AAESLLPLA
+642 AVADTLVPLA

-694 KSQATPAEIA
+694 KSPASATDLAV
-704 EARGQLT
+704 ARGQLT

-727 PSGAQM
+727 PPGAQM
-733 LHSNPLFVRSHD
+733 LHNNPLFVRSHD

-806 SLIWEDLVPGLM
+806 SLIWEDLVPGLI

-829 TRNELHAVT
+829 TRNELRAVT

-845 ELLTAAAENEKVRDA
+845 ELLAAAAENEKLRQTVMS
-860 VLGILSDWMLPQ
+860 ILSDRLLPQ

-879 ALRTGHAEKAL
+879 AIRAGRVEEAL
-890 AETAPGETFYLA
+890 SETTPAETFYLT

-912 TSHWGAAGKELEG
+912 TGHWGPAGKELED
-925 LMVRFP
+925 LTARYP
-931 AEVSWERLSEDF
+931 AEVSWERLSADF
-943 GVPHPALAQSYALEL
+943 GVPHPALAQNYAREL

-989 ADEMNYSPVMLNRLV
+989 ADEMGYSPVLLNRLI

-1016 ATHLEDWSAVLRAM
+1016 ASHLDDWPAVLRAM

-1037 RQGKIAALPKNSAA
+1037 RHGKIAALPKSGAA

>member
-1 MEDSA
+1 
-6 MKVRTCL
+6 MKSRVRL
-13 SAILLTIFLCAFFCV
+13 RAFLFLIFLCVFFHTP
-28 SRNARAAM
+28 RKAWTAL
-36 PAIPAGQSAG
+36 PATPAEQTNGTQSLE
-46 TRSSGPAASPDS
+46 PAAASS
-58 PEEVTLPGPLRSF
+58 SEEATIPGPLRSF
-71 LRMAAVSQKVSPEE
+71 LRMAAISQKISPEE

-108 FLILLNWYMDQARE
+108 FLVLLNWYMDQARE
-122 LMTFAGPEGVIHVS
+122 LMLFAGPEGVIHVS
-136 NCVEAK
+136 NCAEAK

-182 LEEAL
+182 LEDTL
-187 RGGKPFVYSFTSTR
+187 RGGAPFVYPFTSTR
-201 VPVLFAANDWTAA
+201 VPVLFAGNEWMAA
-214 EKNGNNSKKELVD
+214 EKNGNNAKKEVVD
-227 ALLRDPGRAR
+227 SILRDPGMAR
-237 LYWAISRMDVETRDA
+237 LYWAMSRMDVETRNA
-252 LWQSQ
+252 LWRSQ
-257 GLRKLVQLAAVL
+257 GLRKLVPLAAVL
-269 YFYGSHI
+269 DFYGSHI

-283 IVPGGAAAESAW
+283 IVPGGASAESAW
-295 KDLVGVSPGSPA
+295 KDLVGASPASPA
-307 EFITRMLARDDGWLA
+307 EFITRLLAKDDGWLA
-322 AYFDALSRVS
+322 TYFDALSRVS
-332 QKQQPYF
+332 QRQQPYF
-339 TESRRLHNFYEALR
+339 TESRRLQHFYEALR

-368 DQGLFLLVNRLQL
+368 DQGLFLLVNRLQFE
-381 DPDGQPHIPGGLEV
+381 PDGQPHIPGGMEV
-395 WKEAMRAKTDSKI
+395 WKEALRAKSDSKI
-408 VKEWSKRAGGWSNPE
+408 VKEWGKRAGGWSNPE

-450 IDRDRSPDQR
+450 IDRGRSPDQR
-460 LNLPTARLLADKY
+460 LNLATARLLAEKFE
-473 VRFGDQYLVFSEFPS
+473 RFGDQYLVFSEFAS
-488 LSNASITRFF
+488 LSNAAITRFF

-511 LRADALGILQAN
+511 LRADALGIVQAN

-532 QGQIPNASL
+532 QGQIPVGNL
-541 NDSWQKSLNSYGTI
+541 NDSWLKALNPFATI
-555 QTSGQLFDA
+555 QSSSQLYEA
-564 GRNSLGELLRAA
+564 GRNSLGELMRAA
-576 AGRPTLS
+576 TGRPALS
-583 QDEVIALLA
+583 QDEILTLLA
-592 GPSQATPEGQQVRQE
+592 GPDQTSPEGQQVRQE

-627 LALGDGLNQIAKGKP
+627 LALGDGLNQMAKGKGT
-642 AAESLLPLA
+642 SDFLVPLA

-662 LFTTRERSEY
+662 LFTTRERTEY

-679 RHIILQMRTDLAKVL
+679 RHTILQMRTDLAKVF
-694 KSQATPAEIA
+694 KSQATPGEIA

-733 LHSNPLFVRSHD
+733 LHNNPLFVRSHD

-845 ELLTAAAENEKVRDA
+845 ELMTAATENEKVRQS
-860 VLGILSDWMLPQ
+860 VMSILSDRMLPQ
-872 RSEEVEK
+872 RSEGVER
-879 ALRTGHAEKAL
+879 ALRAGREDEAL
-890 AETAPGETFYLA
+890 SQTTPAETLYLT
-902 AEFRRRSPGD
+902 AEFRRRTPED

-925 LMVRFP
+925 LTAKFP
-931 AEVSWERLSEDF
+931 KEVSWERLSEDF
-943 GVPHPALAQSYALEL
+943 GVPHPALAQSYAREL

-1016 ATHLEDWSAVLRAM
+1016 ATHLEDWTAVLRAM

-1037 RQGKIAALPKNSAA
+1037 RQGKIAALPKSTVA
-1051 SGL
+1051 SGF

>member
-1 MEDSA
+1 
-6 MKVRTCL
+6 
-13 SAILLTIFLCAFFCV
+13 
-28 SRNARAAM
+28 
-36 PAIPAGQSAG
+36 
-46 TRSSGPAASPDS
+46 
-58 PEEVTLPGPLRSF
+58 
-71 LRMAAVSQKVSPEE
+71 MAAISQKISPEE

-100 GGGGKPTE
+100 GGSGKPTE

-122 LMTFAGPEGVIHVS
+122 LMTFAGPGGVIHIS
-136 NCVEAK
+136 TCAEAK

-151 MKESCGPNAALET
+151 MKESCGPNAAVET

-182 LEEAL
+182 LEETM
-187 RGGKPFVYSFTSTR
+187 RGGEPFNYPFASTR
-201 VPVLFAANDWTAA
+201 VPVLFGGNEWAAA
-214 EKNGNNSKKELVD
+214 EKNEKNGKKDLVD
-227 ALLRDPGRAR
+227 ALLRDPGMAR
-237 LYWAISRMDVETRDA
+237 LYWAMSRMDNETRNA

-257 GLRKLVQLAAVL
+257 GLKKLVPVAAVL
-269 YFYGSHI
+269 DFYGGHI
-276 SIRAGKV
+276 SVRAGKV
-283 IVPGGAAAESAW
+283 IVPGGPKAESEW
-295 KDLVGVSPGSPA
+295 KDLVGVSPTSPG
-307 EFITRMLARDDGWLA
+307 EFVSRLLAKDDGWMA

-339 TESRRLHNFYEALR
+339 TDSHHLRNFYEALR

-381 DPDGQPHIPGGLEV
+381 EANGQPHIPGGIEV
-395 WKEAMRAKTDSKI
+395 WKETMRGKSDSKI
-408 VKEWSKRAGGWSNPE
+408 VREWGKRAGGWNNPD
-423 QLVEGMVAVSRVS
+423 QVVEGMVAISRVS

-441 LNTFLALTE
+441 LNAFLALVE
-450 IDRDRSPDQR
+450 IDRNRSPEQR
-460 LNLPTARLLADKY
+460 LNPATARLLADKFDRY
-473 VRFGDQYLVFSEFPS
+473 GDQYLIFSEFPS

-498 TVAEGLNRIPDRL
+498 TVADGLNKVPDRL
-511 LRADALGILQAN
+511 VRADALGILQAN
-523 IGLWQILAR
+523 IGLWQVLAR
-532 QGQIPNASL
+532 QGQIPSASVNESWMKVL
-541 NDSWQKSLNSYGTI
+541 NPFGTI
-555 QTSGQLFDA
+555 QSSSQLFEA
-564 GRNSLGELLRAA
+564 GRGSLGELIRTAT
-576 AGRPTLS
+576 GKPTVS
-583 QDEVIALLA
+583 QDEMIALLA
-592 GPSQATPEGQQVRQE
+592 GPGQTSPEGQQVRQE
-607 LANRMRLVLD
+607 IANKMRLVLD

-627 LALGDGLNQIAKGKP
+627 LMLGDGLNQMAKGKG
-642 AAESLLPLA
+642 ASESLVPLA

-679 RHIILQMRTDLAKVL
+679 RHTIMQMRTDLTKVL
-694 KSQATPAEIA
+694 KSQPSPAEIA

-733 LHSNPLFVRSHD
+733 MHNNPLFVRSHD
-745 FSGGDYSGEA
+745 FSGGDYSGET

-763 RTPRLFGRGWTASGG
+763 RTARLFGRGWTASGG

-797 DFIVPQNVQ
+797 DFIVPKNVQ

-838 LYQRTGE
+838 LYQRAGE
-845 ELLTAAAENEKVRDA
+845 ELVETSAENEKVRQT
-860 VLGILSDWMLPQ
+860 VMGILSDRMLPQ
-872 RSEEVEK
+872 RSEEVER
-879 ALRTGHAEKAL
+879 ALRAGHSEEAL
-890 AETAPGETFYLA
+890 AQIAPAETLYLA
-902 AEFRRRSPGD
+902 AEFRRKSPGD
-912 TSHWGAAGKELEG
+912 TSHWGAAGKELED
-925 LMVRFP
+925 LTVRFP
-931 AEVSWERLSEDF
+931 TEVSWERISVDF

-1016 ATHLEDWSAVLRAM
+1016 ATHLEDWPAVLRAM
-1030 RETGDEF
+1030 RETGNEF
-1037 RQGKIAALPKNSAA
+1037 RQGKIAALPKNSVA

>member
-1 MEDSA
+1 
-6 MKVRTCL
+6 MKSRFCL
-13 SAILLTIFLCAFFCV
+13 PVLLLTIFLCSFFYFP
-28 SRNARAAM
+28 RNAWTALPGTPSEQTNGTQSPESAAV
-36 PAIPAGQSAG
+36 S
-46 TRSSGPAASPDS
+46 S
-58 PEEVTLPGPLRSF
+58 PEEVTIPGPLRSF
-71 LRMAAVSQKVSPEE
+71 LRMAAISQKVSPDE
-85 VLPLLARNVVVNGFQ
+85 VLPLLSRNVVVNGFQ

-122 LMTFAGPEGVIHVS
+122 LLTFAGPEGVIHVS
-136 NCVEAK
+136 NCAEAK

-151 MKESCGPNAALET
+151 MKQSCGPNAALET
-164 TNADRAFLTIDSG
+164 SNADRAFLTIDSG

-182 LEEAL
+182 LEDTL
-187 RGGKPFVYSFTSTR
+187 RGGKPFVYPFTSTR
-201 VPVLFAANDWTAA
+201 VPVLFAGNDWMAA
-214 EKNGNNSKKELVD
+214 EKNGNTTKKEVVD
-227 ALLRDPGRAR
+227 SILRDPGMAR
-237 LYWAISRMDVETRDA
+237 LYWAMSRMDVETRNA
-252 LWQSQ
+252 LWRSQ
-257 GLRKLVQLAAVL
+257 GLRKLVPVAAVL
-269 YFYGSHI
+269 DFYGSHI
-276 SIRAGKV
+276 SIRAGRV
-283 IVPGGAAAESAW
+283 IVPGGAPAESAW
-295 KDLVGVSPGSPA
+295 KDLVGASPGSPA
-307 EFITRMLARDDGWLA
+307 EFITRLLAKDDGWLA
-322 AYFDALSRVS
+322 TYFDALSRVC
-332 QKQQPYF
+332 QMQQPYF
-339 TESRRLHNFYEALR
+339 TESRRLQHFYEALR

-368 DQGLFLLVNRLQL
+368 DQGLFLLVNRLQFE
-381 DPDGQPHIPGGLEV
+381 PDGQPHIPGGLEV
-395 WKEAMRAKTDSKI
+395 WKEAMRAKSDSKI
-408 VKEWSKRAGGWSNPE
+408 VKEWGKRAGGWNNPE
-423 QLVEGMVAVSRVS
+423 QLVEGMVAISRVS

-441 LNTFLALTE
+441 LNSFLALTE
-450 IDRDRSPDQR
+450 IDRGRSPDQR
-460 LNLPTARLLADKY
+460 LNLATARLLAAKFE
-473 VRFGDQYLVFSEFPS
+473 RFGDQYLVFSEFPS
-488 LSNASITRFF
+488 LSNAAITRFI

-511 LRADALGILQAN
+511 LRADALGIVQAN

-532 QGQIPNASL
+532 QGQIPVGSM
-541 NDSWQKSLNSYGTI
+541 NDSWLKALNPFATI
-555 QTSGQLFDA
+555 QSSNQLFEA
-564 GRNSLGELLRAA
+564 GRNSLGELMRAA
-576 AGRPTLS
+576 TGRPALS
-583 QDEVIALLA
+583 QDAIIALLA
-592 GPSQATPEGQQVRQE
+592 GPDQTSPEGQQVRQE

-627 LALGDGLNQIAKGKP
+627 LALGDGLNQMANGKG
-642 AAESLLPLA
+642 ASDFLVPLA

-679 RHIILQMRTDLAKVL
+679 RHTILQMRTDLAKVL
-694 KSQATPAEIA
+694 KSQATPGEIA

-733 LHSNPLFVRSHD
+733 LHNNPLFVRSHD

-797 DFIVPQNVQ
+797 DFIVPRNVQ

-845 ELLTAAAENEKVRDA
+845 ELMTAAAENEKVRQT
-860 VLGILSDWMLPQ
+860 VMSIFSDRMLPQ
-872 RSEEVEK
+872 RSEEVER
-879 ALRTGHAEKAL
+879 ALRAGREGEAL
-890 AETAPGETFYLA
+890 SQTTPAETFYLT
-902 AEFRRRSPGD
+902 AEYRRRSPED

-925 LMVRFP
+925 LTAKFP
-931 AEVSWERLSEDF
+931 KEVSWERLSEDF
-943 GVPHPALAQSYALEL
+943 GVPHPALAQSYAREL

-1016 ATHLEDWSAVLRAM
+1016 ATHLEDWTAVLRAM

-1037 RQGKIAALPKNSAA
+1037 RQGKIAALPKSTVA
-1051 SGL
+1051 SGF

>member
-1 MEDSA
+1 
-6 MKVRTCL
+6 MKSRFCL
-13 SAILLTIFLCAFFCV
+13 PKLLLTIFLCSFFYFP
-28 SRNARAAM
+28 RNAWTALPGTPSEQTNGTQSPESAAV
-36 PAIPAGQSAG
+36 S
-46 TRSSGPAASPDS
+46 S
-58 PEEVTLPGPLRSF
+58 PEEVTIPGPLRSF
-71 LRMAAVSQKVSPEE
+71 LRMAAISQKVSPEE
-85 VLPLLARNVVVNGFQ
+85 VLPLLSRNVVVNGFQ

-122 LMTFAGPEGVIHVS
+122 LLTFAGPEGVIHVS
-136 NCVEAK
+136 NCAEAK

-151 MKESCGPNAALET
+151 MKQSCGPNAALET
-164 TNADRAFLTIDSG
+164 SNADRAFLTIDSG

-182 LEEAL
+182 LEDTL
-187 RGGKPFVYSFTSTR
+187 RGGKPFVYPFTSTR
-201 VPVLFAANDWTAA
+201 VPVLFAGNDWMAA
-214 EKNGNNSKKELVD
+214 EKNGNTTKKEVVD
-227 ALLRDPGRAR
+227 SILRDPGMAR
-237 LYWAISRMDVETRDA
+237 LYWAMSRMDVETRNA
-252 LWQSQ
+252 LWRSQ
-257 GLRKLVQLAAVL
+257 GLRKLVPVAAVL
-269 YFYGSHI
+269 DFYGSHI
-276 SIRAGKV
+276 SIRAGRV
-283 IVPGGAAAESAW
+283 IVPGGAPAESAW
-295 KDLVGVSPGSPA
+295 KDLVGASPGSPA
-307 EFITRMLARDDGWLA
+307 EFITRLLAKDDGWLA
-322 AYFDALSRVS
+322 TYFDALSRVC
-332 QKQQPYF
+332 QIQQPYF
-339 TESRRLHNFYEALR
+339 TESRRLQHFYEALR

-368 DQGLFLLVNRLQL
+368 DQGLFLLVNRLQFE
-381 DPDGQPHIPGGLEV
+381 PDGQPHIPGGLEV
-395 WKEAMRAKTDSKI
+395 WKEAMRAKSDSKI
-408 VKEWSKRAGGWSNPE
+408 VKEWGKRAGGWNNPE
-423 QLVEGMVAVSRVS
+423 QLVEGMVAISRVS

-441 LNTFLALTE
+441 LNSFLALTE
-450 IDRDRSPDQR
+450 IDRGRSPDQR
-460 LNLPTARLLADKY
+460 LNLATARLLAAKFE
-473 VRFGDQYLVFSEFPS
+473 RFGDQYLVFSEFPS
-488 LSNASITRFF
+488 LSNAAITRFI

-511 LRADALGILQAN
+511 LRADALGIVQAN

-532 QGQIPNASL
+532 QGQIPVGSM
-541 NDSWQKSLNSYGTI
+541 NDSWLKALNPFATI
-555 QTSGQLFDA
+555 QSSNQLFEA
-564 GRNSLGELLRAA
+564 GRNSLGELMRAA
-576 AGRPTLS
+576 TGRLTLS
-583 QDEVIALLA
+583 QDAIIALLA
-592 GPSQATPEGQQVRQE
+592 GPDQTSPEGQQVRQE

-627 LALGDGLNQIAKGKP
+627 LALGDGLNQMANGKG
-642 AAESLLPLA
+642 ASDFLVPLA

-679 RHIILQMRTDLAKVL
+679 RHTILQMRTDLAKVL
-694 KSQATPAEIA
+694 KSQATPGEIA

-733 LHSNPLFVRSHD
+733 LHNNPLFVRSHD

-797 DFIVPQNVQ
+797 DFIVPRNVQ

-845 ELLTAAAENEKVRDA
+845 ELMTAAAENEKVRQT
-860 VLGILSDWMLPQ
+860 VMSIFSDRMLPQ
-872 RSEEVEK
+872 RSEEVER
-879 ALRTGHAEKAL
+879 ALRAGREGEAL
-890 AETAPGETFYLA
+890 SQTTPAETFYLT
-902 AEFRRRSPGD
+902 AEYRRRSPED

-925 LMVRFP
+925 LTAKFP
-931 AEVSWERLSEDF
+931 KEVSWERLSEDF
-943 GVPHPALAQSYALEL
+943 GVPHPALAQSYAREL

-1016 ATHLEDWSAVLRAM
+1016 ATHLEDWTAVLRAM

-1037 RQGKIAALPKNSAA
+1037 RQGKIAALPKSTVA
-1051 SGL
+1051 SGF

>member
-1 MEDSA
+1 
-6 MKVRTCL
+6 MKSRFCL
-13 SAILLTIFLCAFFCV
+13 PKLLLTIFLCSFFYFP
-28 SRNARAAM
+28 RNAWTALPGTPSEQTNGTQSPESAAV
-36 PAIPAGQSAG
+36 S
-46 TRSSGPAASPDS
+46 S
-58 PEEVTLPGPLRSF
+58 PEEVTIPGPLRSF
-71 LRMAAVSQKVSPEE
+71 LRMAAISQKVSPEE
-85 VLPLLARNVVVNGFQ
+85 VLPLLSRNVVVNGFQ

-122 LMTFAGPEGVIHVS
+122 LLTFAGPEGVIHVS
-136 NCVEAK
+136 NCAEAK

-151 MKESCGPNAALET
+151 MKQSCGPNAALET
-164 TNADRAFLTIDSG
+164 SNADRAFLTIDSG

-182 LEEAL
+182 LEDTL
-187 RGGKPFVYSFTSTR
+187 RGGKPFVYPFTSTR
-201 VPVLFAANDWTAA
+201 VPVLFAGNDWMAA
-214 EKNGNNSKKELVD
+214 EKNGNNAKKEVVD
-227 ALLRDPGRAR
+227 SILRDPGMAR
-237 LYWAISRMDVETRDA
+237 LYWAMSRMDVETRNA
-252 LWQSQ
+252 LWRSQ
-257 GLRKLVQLAAVL
+257 GLRKLVPVAAVL
-269 YFYGSHI
+269 DFYGSHI
-276 SIRAGKV
+276 SIRAGRV
-283 IVPGGAAAESAW
+283 IVPGGAPAESAW
-295 KDLVGVSPGSPA
+295 KDLVGASPGSPA
-307 EFITRMLARDDGWLA
+307 EFITRLLAKDDGWLA
-322 AYFDALSRVS
+322 TYFDALSRVC
-332 QKQQPYF
+332 QMQQPYF
-339 TESRRLHNFYEALR
+339 TESRRLQHFYEALR

-368 DQGLFLLVNRLQL
+368 DQGLFLLVNRLQFE
-381 DPDGQPHIPGGLEV
+381 PDGQPHIPGGLEV
-395 WKEAMRAKTDSKI
+395 WKEAMRAKSDSKI
-408 VKEWSKRAGGWSNPE
+408 VKEWGKRAGGWSSPE
-423 QLVEGMVAVSRVS
+423 QLVEGMVAISRVS

-441 LNTFLALTE
+441 LNSFLALTE
-450 IDRDRSPDQR
+450 IDRGRSPDQR
-460 LNLPTARLLADKY
+460 LNLATARLLAAKFE
-473 VRFGDQYLVFSEFPS
+473 RFGDQYLVFSEFPS
-488 LSNASITRFF
+488 LSNAAITRFI

-511 LRADALGILQAN
+511 LRADALGIVQAN

-532 QGQIPNASL
+532 QGQIPVGSM
-541 NDSWQKSLNSYGTI
+541 NDSWLKALNPFATI
-555 QTSGQLFDA
+555 QSSNQLFEA
-564 GRNSLGELLRAA
+564 GRNSLGELMRAA
-576 AGRPTLS
+576 TGRPALS
-583 QDEVIALLA
+583 QDAIIALLA
-592 GPSQATPEGQQVRQE
+592 GPDQTSPEGQQVRQE

-627 LALGDGLNQIAKGKP
+627 LALGDGLNQMANGKG
-642 AAESLLPLA
+642 ASDFLVPLA

-679 RHIILQMRTDLAKVL
+679 RHTILQMRTDLAKVL
-694 KSQATPAEIA
+694 KSQATPGEIA

-733 LHSNPLFVRSHD
+733 LHNNPLFVRSHD

-797 DFIVPQNVQ
+797 DFIVPRNVQ

-845 ELLTAAAENEKVRDA
+845 ELMTAAAENEKVRQT
-860 VLGILSDWMLPQ
+860 VMSIFSDRMLPQ
-872 RSEEVEK
+872 RSEEVER
-879 ALRTGHAEKAL
+879 ALRAGREGEAL
-890 AETAPGETFYLA
+890 SQTTPAETFYLT
-902 AEFRRRSPGD
+902 AEYRRRSPED

-925 LMVRFP
+925 LTAKFP
-931 AEVSWERLSEDF
+931 KEVSWERLSEDF
-943 GVPHPALAQSYALEL
+943 GVPHPALAQSYAREL

-1016 ATHLEDWSAVLRAM
+1016 ATHLEDWTAVLRAM

-1037 RQGKIAALPKNSAA
+1037 RQGKIAALPKSTVA
-1051 SGL
+1051 SGF